1 MLRKRRGAAMALAIV
16 VLAAVLVLPTT
27 GSVAAQN
34 GPDQVL
40 AWNQH
45 AYDELLVTG
54 AQPPPL
60 AILNMAAVH
69 GAMYDAVNAID
80 GGHEPYLGSPA
91 SADASDSKNAAAAA
105 AAYRVLLDLLPARE
119 PQLTGYYQASLAT
132 IPDGPKQEGGID
144 VGEAAAAAM
153 IAFRANDGRTG
164 NPLFTEG
171 TLPGEWRALAVG
183 GNNFQ
188 WVGEVRPFLIPDP
201 EMFRTRGPL
210 DLESADYAAEFNRVK
225 ALGRATGSTRTKN
238 QTDAALFW
246 NENAVAMWTRIAR
259 QLSTGRGLN
268 TVENARY
275 FAMLYT
281 TTADAVISCFDDKER
296 WHFWRPTTAIQLAA
310 DDGNPDTVADPAWTA
325 LLPVPPYPDHPS
337 GHNCLSGSVVR
348 TLQQFYG
355 TNRMSFSATNT
366 IAEPDITRSFSSF
379 SQAIHEIRRARIW
392 GGLHFWTPDAQGAR
406 LGRRVANFRQEH
418 FFQPT

>member
-1 MLRKRRGAAMALAIV
+1 
-16 VLAAVLVLPTT
+16 
-27 GSVAAQN
+27 
-34 GPDQVL
+34 
-40 AWNQH
+40 
-45 AYDELLVTG
+45 
-54 AQPPPL
+54 
-60 AILNMAAVH
+60 
-69 GAMYDAVNAID
+69 
-80 GGHEPYLGSPA
+80 
-91 SADASDSKNAAAAA
+91 
-105 AAYRVLLDLLPARE
+105 
-119 PQLTGYYQASLAT
+119 
-132 IPDGPKQEGGID
+132 
-144 VGEAAAAAM
+144 
-153 IAFRANDGRTG
+153 
-164 NPLFTEG
+164 
-171 TLPGEWRALAVG
+171 
-183 GNNFQ
+183 
-188 WVGEVRPFLIPDP
+188 
-201 EMFRTRGPL
+201 
-210 DLESADYAAEFNRVK
+210 
-225 ALGRATGSTRTKN
+225 
-238 QTDAALFW
+238 
-246 NENAVAMWTRIAR
+246 MWTRIAR

>member
-1 MLRKRRGAAMALAIV
+1 MLRKRRGAAMAVAIV
-16 VLAAVLVLPTT
+16 VLTAVLVLPTS

-34 GPDQVL
+34 VPDQVL

-91 SADASDSKNAAAAA
+91 SAMSWYSKNAAAAA
-105 AAYRVLLDLLPARE
+105 AAYRVLLELLPTRE

-164 NPLFTEG
+164 NPLFSVG
-171 TLPGEWRALAVG
+171 TLRGEWRPLAVG

-188 WVGEVRPFLIPDP
+188 WLGEVRPFLIPSP
-201 EMFRTRGPL
+201 EMFQTRGPL
-210 DLESADYAAEFNRVK
+210 DLESDEYAAEFNRVK
-225 ALGRATGSTRTKN
+225 ALGRATGSTRTQN

-246 NENAVAMWTRIAR
+246 NENATATWTRIAR
-259 QLSTGRGLN
+259 QLSAGQGLN

-275 FAMLYT
+275 FAMLYLT
-281 TTADAVISCFDDKER
+281 GSDALIACFDDKER
-296 WHFWRPTTAIQLAA
+296 WHFWRPTTAIQFAG
-310 DDGNPDTVADPAWTA
+310 DDGNPDTVADPAWTS

-337 GHNCLSGSVVR
+337 GHNCFSGSLVR

-355 TNRMSFSATNT
+355 TNQMSFSATNT

-418 FFQPT
+418 FFQPE